1 MISVDT
7 RLNALIRAMTEEQK
21 RRLTEAA
28 KVILMDDQKNNLY
41 KGDGNHAETQH
52 PRNEDQP
59 HLCLPG

>member
-21 RRLTEAA
+21 RRLTEDA
-28 KVILMDDQKNNLY
+28 KVILMADQKNYLY
-41 KGDGNHAETQH
+41 KGDGNHAENHH

>member
-7 RLNALIRAMTEEQK
+7 RLNALIRAMTDEQK

-28 KVILMDDQKNNLY
+28 KVILMEDQKNNLY
-41 KGDGNHAETQH
+41 EGVEYHAETQH
-52 PRNEDQP
+52 PRNEEQP

>member
-28 KVILMDDQKNNLY
+28 KVILMEDQKNNLY
-41 KGDGNHAETQH
+41 EGVEYHAETQH
-52 PRNEDQP
+52 PRNED
-59 HLCLPG
+59 

>member
-7 RLNALIRAMTEEQK
+7 RLNALIRTMTDEQK

-28 KVILMDDQKNNLY
+28 KVILMEDQKNYLY

-52 PRNEDQP
+52 PRNED
-59 HLCLPG
+59 

>member
-7 RLNALIRAMTEEQK
+7 RLNALIRAMSEEQK

-41 KGDGNHAETQH
+41 KGDVNHAETQH
-52 PRNEDQP
+52 PRNED
-59 HLCLPG
+59 

>member
-7 RLNALIRAMTEEQK
+7 RLNALIRAMSEEQK

-28 KVILMDDQKNNLY
+28 KVILMDDQKNNPY

-52 PRNEDQP
+52 PRNED
-59 HLCLPG
+59 